1 MLRME
6 IALFL
11 VLAMVA
17 AFYYSTPRI
26 HTPLHETF
34 SILLA
39 AVLFHLALDGISVF
53 TVSNLDIVPVY
64 LNDTIHR
71 LFIGTLI
78 IVEYLFYQYISNLI
92 QEDTGKLSFLDHIAR
107 FFLIIFETGVLTLPI
122 HYAVTA
128 EGNYSDGIHANLCYI
143 GVAFYISLCIYMLIR
158 HHKKIRL
165 IAGGTITAA
174 LTIEIIVCLIQG
186 LHPAWLIS
194 GMGITLVTMTFY
206 LILENPDKLRAELI
220 EHKMSMLYLK
230 SQVNPHFLY
239 NTLDSIRI
247 QAQLD
252 GDEKVAHLLMRL
264 VDFFRLNVRSDQQMV
279 TLDHEMDL
287 IDAYM
292 ELMCYRYPSLQYEN
306 NCPQELLDYAVPN
319 FILQPLVE
327 NSLLH
332 GLKNKGYQG
341 SVRIDVEAIDDTQ
354 MEIRISDT
362 GTGFTDEIREK
373 INSSLLL
380 WTRQSEKTEGNH
392 IGISNVQRRIHL
404 LCGME
409 YGLSYTENKDG
420 GVCAHIRLPLLMM
433 EDIL

>member
-1 MLRME
+1 MIRME

-11 VLAMVA
+11 ILAMVA
-17 AFYYSTPRI
+17 AFYFSTPRI
-26 HTPLHETF
+26 HSPLHETF
-34 SILLA
+34 SILLV
-39 AVLFHLALDGISVF
+39 AVLFHLILDTITVF
-53 TVSNLDIVPVY
+53 TVNNLDLVPVF

-78 IVEYLFYQYISNLI
+78 IVEYLFYQYMSNLI
-92 QEDTGKLSFLDHIAR
+92 QEDAGQLTFLDHIAR

-122 HYAVTA
+122 HYAVTP

-143 GVAFYISLCIYMLIR
+143 GVTFYITLCLLMLIR

-165 IAGGTITAA
+165 IAGSTITVA
-174 LTIEIIVCLIQG
+174 LLIEILVCIIQG
-186 LHPAWLIS
+186 LHPSWLIS

-220 EHKMSMLYLK
+220 EQKMSMLYLK

-252 GDEKVAHLLMRL
+252 GDDKVAHLLMRL
-264 VDFFRLNVRSDQQMV
+264 VDFFRLNIRSDQQMV
-279 TLDHEMDL
+279 TLDHEMEL

-292 ELMCYRYPSLQYEN
+292 ELMCTRYPSITSIN
-306 NCPQELLDYAVPN
+306 DCPEELLDYVVPN

-341 SVRIDVEAIDDTQ
+341 TVRVVVEQIDEAQ
-354 MEIRISDT
+354 MEIRIEDS
-362 GTGFTDEIREK
+362 GTGFTDEVRER
-373 INSSLLL
+373 INGSLLL
-380 WTRQSEKTEGNH
+380 WKRQSEKTEGNH

-404 LCGME
+404 LCGSE
-409 YGLSYTENKDG
+409 YGLSYSENTDG
-420 GVCAHIRLPLLMM
+420 GVIAHIRLPLTM
-433 EDIL
+433 EELQ